1 MLRSFFKPAPQIAGD
16 QPPKVLI
23 ASEGRQI
30 SDDVIDLAARMMRG
44 QQDAEVRVLTVA
56 RLWGSSLGFP
66 NPGLRPTK
74 GEMAVQEEI
83 ISSAINRLEKLGLEA
98 NGTIVTTRNPCRAIL
113 KEAKR
118 RGTTAIIMGAD
129 PRRKWF
135 GSFLWSQEPYR
146 VSKTSNIPVHL
157 VAPEA

>member
-1 MLRSFFKPAPQIAGD
+1 MLRSLFKPAPQTAGD

-23 ASEGRQI
+23 ASEGRKI
-30 SDDVIDLAARMMRG
+30 SDDAIELAARMMRD

-74 GEMAVQEEI
+74 SEMAEQEENV
-83 ISSAINRLEKLGLEA
+83 SSAINRLEKLGIDA

-118 RGTTAIIMGAD
+118 RGSTAIIMGAD
-129 PRRKWF
+129 PRRSWL
-135 GSFLWSQEPYR
+135 GTFLWSQEPYR

-157 VAPEA
+157 VAP